1 MVSTNCPKDKRET
14 KHEKRKSGA
23 NCSGFRVRYGLCRAR
38 FFRNFGS
45 ITCRTP
51 ATLASPASNSLGPL
65 GFRMLFLDVLI
76 VCHARGKRIERNH
89 RPSCEIPRKLTDRRS
104 NRDRRDEYKNS
115 FDGCKIRALAIIAV
129 DRRLVSDEARTAT
142 QLSTNCWS
150 GNKSSRVNGQHSLS
164 LLRN

>member
-1 MVSTNCPKDKRET
+1 
-14 KHEKRKSGA
+14 
-23 NCSGFRVRYGLCRAR
+23 
-38 FFRNFGS
+38 
-45 ITCRTP
+45 
-51 ATLASPASNSLGPL
+51 
-65 GFRMLFLDVLI
+65 MLFLDVLI
-76 VCHARGKRIERNH
+76 VCRARGNRIERNH
-89 RPSCEIPRKLTDRRS
+89 RASCEIPRKLTDRRS
-104 NRDRRDEYKNS
+104 NRHRRDEYKNS